1 VDAYEYV
8 VVWVSIVLGLAV
20 TQLLSGVGE
29 LYRTHK
35 RVRTY
40 WLHTA
45 YAITVLVFTLLLAW
59 MYWNYRAVPEWS
71 FFGFLLYLSPAI
83 ALYFLAVITT
93 PAAGSEAAGDLRA
106 YYYANR
112 TGFFGAF
119 AAALFLASSNAYLL
133 RGVPLL
139 DPSMG
144 LRLVALLLLLAAMR
158 SSSERAHTV
167 IFALVTAVL
176 IVFSAG
182 YALRLSS

>member
-1 VDAYEYV
+1 MDAYEYV

-20 TQLLSGVGE
+20 TQLLSGVGQ
-29 LYRTHK
+29 LYRLHR

-45 YAITVLVFTLLLAW
+45 YAVTVLIFTLLLAW
-59 MYWNYRAVPEWS
+59 VYWNYQNVEAWS

-93 PAAGSEAAGDLRA
+93 PPPDSDDAFDLRA

-112 TGFFGAF
+112 RGFFGAF
-119 AAALFLASSNAYLL
+119 AAALFLASCSAWLL

-144 LRLVALLLLLAAMR
+144 LRALALILLLAAMHSR
-158 SSSERAHTV
+158 SERAHTV
-167 IFALVTAVL
+167 IFALAATILAVFIARYSFTL
-176 IVFSAG
+176 T
-182 YALRLSS
+182 